1 MTLTGTGFTDA
12 IGVQIGGISAD
23 FTVLSDNTI
32 LTMAPPQTGT
42 VNITVTSYSGTS
54 QSLPANSF
62 TYSAAAAPTV
72 SSLSPNTGDTT
83 GDTVVD
89 INGSG
94 LSGATNVTFDG
105 VATDF
110 TIVNDSLILATAPPT
125 SVATGGTPIAVQVTT
140 AAGTSS
146 TGSSS
151 NFSYTAPENSTPAV
165 TQVTPNTGSTAGGD
179 VITIVGSNFV
189 GVTEV
194 DFGSVATDAFTVNS
208 ATSITVTAPPNN
220 DTSGYVN
227 VVVKTTS
234 GQSSTGSA
242 ATSHTVPR
250 PAPAP

>member
-1 MTLTGTGFTDA
+1 M
-12 IGVQIGGISAD
+12 
-23 FTVLSDNTI
+23 
-32 LTMAPPQTGT
+32 
-42 VNITVTSYSGTS
+42 
-54 QSLPANSF
+54 
-62 TYSAAAAPTV
+62 
-72 SSLSPNTGDTT
+72 
-83 GDTVVD
+83 VD

-94 LSGATNVTFDG
+94 LLGASSVWFDG

-110 TIVNDSLILATAPPT
+110 TIVNDSLIVATAPVH
-125 SVATGGTPIAVQVTT
+125 VATGSTPITVQVTT

-151 NFSYTAPENSTPAV
+151 NFSYTAPANSTPAV

-179 VITIVGSNFV
+179 VITIAGSNFV

-220 DTSGYVN
+220 DTSGYVD

-242 ATSHTVPR
+242 DHFTYSAASGTATVTGVSPATGAIAGGSMVTVTGTCLSSARSVSFGGTNGTIVAILSDDAILVSTPSVSTAAR
-250 PAPAP
+250 WM